1 MKLHLSIV
9 VLFIFSQ
16 ALAQEISVMEK
27 IARELHRVINLND
40 KSAWIKFIKENYTEA
55 LIDKRMTAK
64 VQTNDGDGVSNSK
77 EE

>member
-1 MKLHLSIV
+1 MKLQLSIV

-27 IARELHRVINLND
+27 RARELHRVINLND